1 MLSFLAIFVPIFV
14 IIDSPGVVSVY
25 ITLTEG
31 LSEKEKKRI
40 VNTAVAVASAVLLTF
55 AFFGNFIFD
64 YLNINLPALE
74 IAGGVLLFLIA
85 IDMLF
90 ARKSRTVYSE
100 EQEKESRERESI
112 AIFPLAIPLLTG
124 PGAITT
130 VMVIMNL
137 SESLTEKIMVVASII
152 LTFAIAK
159 VMLDKSSSMMRYL
172 GNTGLQV
179 ITRIMGILVAA
190 IAVQFIMNG
199 IMAAI
204 K

>member
-1 MLSFLAIFVPIFV
+1 MLSFLAIFIPIFV

-25 ITLTEG
+25 MTLTEG
-31 LSEKEKKRI
+31 LSEKEKKRT
-40 VNTAVAVASAVLLTF
+40 VNTAVVVASVVLLAF
-55 AFFGNFIFD
+55 AFFGNFIFN
-64 YLNINLPALE
+64 YLSISLPAFE
-74 IAGGVLLFLIA
+74 IAGGALLFLIA

-90 ARKSRTVYSE
+90 ARKSRTVHSE
-100 EQEKESRERESI
+100 EQEKESQERESI

-124 PGAITT
+124 PGAITS
-130 VMVIMNL
+130 VMVLMNL
-137 SESLTEKIMVVASII
+137 SESLTEKIMVIASII
-152 LTFAIAK
+152 LTFTIAK

-199 IMAAI
+199 VMAAI

>member
-14 IIDSPGVVSVY
+14 IIDSPGVISVF
-25 ITLTEG
+25 IALTEG
-31 LSEKEKKRI
+31 LSKKERKQI
-40 VNTAVAVASAVLLTF
+40 INTAVVIASIVLLCF
-55 AFFGNFIFD
+55 AFFGNFIFG
-64 YLNINLPALE
+64 YLNISLPAFE
-74 IAGGVLLFLIA
+74 IAGGFLLFLIA

-100 EQEKESRERESI
+100 EQEKEAKEKENI

-130 VMVIMNL
+130 VMVLMNT
-137 SESLTEKIMVVASII
+137 SETLTEKIMVVFSII
-152 LTFAIAK
+152 LTFIITK
-159 VMLDKSSSMMRYL
+159 IVLDKSINIKKYL
-172 GNTGLQV
+172 GTTGLQV

-190 IAVQFIMNG
+190 ISVQFIMNG